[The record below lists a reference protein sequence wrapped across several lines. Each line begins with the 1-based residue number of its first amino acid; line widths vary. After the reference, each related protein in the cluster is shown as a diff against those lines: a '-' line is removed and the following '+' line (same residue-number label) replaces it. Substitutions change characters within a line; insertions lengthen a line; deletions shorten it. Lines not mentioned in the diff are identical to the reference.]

1 MQAMNDAP
9 FAATHVRNSEGR
21 PLAMRVAALLAVA
34 LVAACAAPPAKR
46 AGLDRIEHVI
56 VIYAE
61 NRSFDNLY
69 GLFPGANGI
78 ANATPA
84 QFTQIG
90 HDGKPLPHLPP
101 VWKGSGATADAA
113 FPAALPNRPYRI
125 DAPPINLP
133 LSVKTRDLIHAFYR
147 NQEQIDGGRNDRFAE
162 ASDAGALVMGYYDG
176 SNLPMWKWAQEYTL
190 ADNFFMGAFGGS
202 YLNHVWLI
210 CACTP
215 VDPRAPANLR
225 AKLDERGWL
234 ERKPA
239 SPASVLDGPPQ
250 FVQSGLLTPD
260 GYSVNTTQP
269 PYQPSLVPP
278 AKNGDPRLADPAK
291 YTLPP
296 QTLTTI
302 GDTLSAKG
310 VSWTWYSGAW
320 DDALEDGMQAPEATR
335 VVINYREPGGK
346 NFITHHQP
354 FNYFRNYAPGT
365 AAREAHLK
373 DEKDLLA
380 GIAKGEL
387 PQVVFYK
394 PQGSLNEHP
403 GYADVQSGDEHIAQL
418 VARIKASPLWAT
430 SAIIVTYDENGGFWD
445 HVAPPKGDRWGPG
458 TRIPAMIISPFAKRH
473 HIDHTQ
479 YDTTSILKFITK
491 RFDLTPLAGV
501 REGAGDLTAAFAF

>member
-1 MQAMNDAP
+1 MSWTTQAYRM
-9 FAATHVRNSEGR
+9 
-21 PLAMRVAALLAVA
+21 VACAVLAVLA
-34 LVAACAAPPAKR
+34 GCAAPPAGQR

-84 QFTQIG
+84 QYTQLD
-90 HDGKPLPHLPP
+90 HDGKALPHLPP
-101 VWKGSGATADAA
+101 VWKGATNAADPA
-113 FPAALPNRPYRI
+113 FPADLANRPYRI

-147 NQEQIDGGRNDRFAE
+147 NQEQIDDGRNDRFAE
-162 ASDAGALVMGYYDG
+162 ASDAGALVMGHYDG
-176 SNLPMWKWAQEYTL
+176 SQLPMWKWAQEYTL

-202 YLNHVWLI
+202 YLNHVWMI

-215 VDPRAPANLR
+215 VDRNAPANLR
-225 AKLDERGWL
+225 AKLDDRGWL
-234 ERKPA
+234 ARAPA
-239 SPASVLDGPPQ
+239 SPASVLQGPPQ

-269 PYQPSLVPP
+269 PYQPSIVPP
-278 AKNGDPRLADPAK
+278 AAGGDPRLTDPAK

-310 VSWTWYSGAW
+310 VSWVWYSGAW
-320 DDALEDGMQAPEATR
+320 DAAIQDGMQPPQAKR
-335 VVINYREPGGK
+335 VVINYREPGGR

-354 FNYFRNYAPGT
+354 FNYFARFAPGT
-365 AAREAHLK
+365 RDRAEHLK
-373 DEKDLLA
+373 DESDFVA
-380 GIAKGEL
+380 GIERGAL

-403 GYADVQSGDEHIAQL
+403 GYADVQSGDEHIANL
-418 VARIKASPLWAT
+418 IAKIKASPLWAST
-430 SAIIVTYDENGGFWD
+430 AIIVTYDENGGFWD

-458 TRIPAMIISPFAKRH
+458 TRIPTMIISPYAKRH

-479 YDTTSILKFITK
+479 YDTTSILKFITR
-491 RFDLTPLAGV
+491 RFDLAPLPGV
-501 REGAGDLTAAFAF
+501 RASAGDLTAAFDFAQ

>member
-1 MQAMNDAP
+1 MSWTTRAYRM
-9 FAATHVRNSEGR
+9 
-21 PLAMRVAALLAVA
+21 VACAVLAVLA
-34 LVAACAAPPAKR
+34 GCAAPPAGQR

-84 QFTQIG
+84 QYTQLD
-90 HDGKPLPHLPP
+90 HDGKALPHLPP
-101 VWKGSGATADAA
+101 VWKGATSAADPA
-113 FPAALPNRPYRI
+113 FPADLANRPYRI

-162 ASDAGALVMGYYDG
+162 ASDAGALVMGHYDG
-176 SNLPMWKWAQEYTL
+176 SQLPMWKWAQEYTL

-202 YLNHVWLI
+202 YLNHVWMI

-215 VDPRAPANLR
+215 VDRNAPANLR
-225 AKLDERGWL
+225 AKLDDRGWL
-234 ERKPA
+234 ARAPA
-239 SPASVLDGPPQ
+239 SPASVLQGPPQ

-269 PYQPSLVPP
+269 PYQPSIVPP
-278 AKNGDPRLADPAK
+278 AAGGDPRLTDPAK

-310 VSWTWYSGAW
+310 VSWVWYSGAW
-320 DDALEDGMQAPEATR
+320 DAAIQDGMQPPQAKR
-335 VVINYREPGGK
+335 VVINYREPGGR

-354 FNYFRNYAPGT
+354 FNYFARFAPGT
-365 AAREAHLK
+365 RDRAEHLK
-373 DEKDLLA
+373 DESDFVA
-380 GIAKGEL
+380 GIERGAL

-403 GYADVQSGDEHIAQL
+403 GYADVQSGDEHIANL
-418 VARIKASPLWAT
+418 IAKIKASPLWAST
-430 SAIIVTYDENGGFWD
+430 AIIVTYDENGGFWD

-458 TRIPAMIISPFAKRH
+458 TRIPTMIISPYAKRH

-491 RFDLTPLAGV
+491 RFDLAPLPGV
-501 REGAGDLTAAFAF
+501 REGAGDLTAAFDFVQ

>member
-1 MQAMNDAP
+1 MDAINDKMHARREARMTGWMKRALP
-9 FAATHVRNSEGR
+9 A
-21 PLAMRVAALLAVA
+21 VAIALLAG
-34 LVAACAAPPAKR
+34 CATPPHQR

-84 QFTQIG
+84 QYTQVD

-101 VWKGSGATADAA
+101 VWKGNTANADPA
-113 FPAALPNRPYRI
+113 FPKDLPNRPFRI
-125 DAPPINLP
+125 DAPPVNLP

-176 SNLPMWKWAQEYTL
+176 SQLPMWKWAQEYTL

-215 VDPRAPANLR
+215 IDRNAPANQR
-225 AKLDERGWL
+225 AQVDDRGWL
-234 ERKPA
+234 ARKPS
-239 SPASVLDGPPQ
+239 SPPSVLDGPPQ
-250 FVQSGLLTPD
+250 FLAGPVTPD

-269 PYQPSLVPP
+269 PYQPSIVPP
-278 AKNGDPRLADPAK
+278 AKGADPRLTDPAK

-296 QTLTTI
+296 QTQTTI

-310 VSWTWYSGAW
+310 ITWTWYSGAW
-320 DDALEDGMQAPEATR
+320 DDAVKDGMQPPEAKR

-354 FNYFRNYAPGT
+354 FNYFANYAPGT

-403 GYADVQSGDEHIAQL
+403 GYADVLSGDEHIADI
-418 VARIKASPLWAT
+418 VARIKASPLWPTA
-430 SAIIVTYDENGGFWD
+430 AIIVTYDENGGFWD

-458 TRIPAMIISPFAKRH
+458 TRIPAMVISPFAKKH
-473 HIDHTQ
+473 HVDHTQ
-479 YDTTSILKFITK
+479 YDTTSILKFITR
-491 RFDLTPLAGV
+491 RFALTPLPGV
-501 REGAGDLTAAFAF
+501 RQGAGDLTQAFEF